1 MIFLIGGAPRVGKS
15 TIAKQFAR
23 SIKGRFASSDELEMP
38 QEFSVAFYS
47 DARKNTLTPQE
58 RMQCVIDE
66 AKQVVG
72 AISDIIRRAENCDQ
86 DTVIEGVHLLPIHVA
101 GFIENFGAENIRS
114 IFIGSTNIEAI
125 LQGVAQN
132 TSPNNWSKGFEAKVL
147 TQIAQFTQ
155 FFSRYLYDGTAK
167 YNLIYRERSSN
178 FQKDVIDIIAEL
190 TSPKE

>member
-23 SIKGRFASSDELEMP
+23 SIKGRFVSTDELEMP

-47 DARKNTLTPQE
+47 DAQKNTLTPQE
-58 RMQCVIDE
+58 RMQGVINE
-66 AKQVVG
+66 AKQVVD
-72 AISDIIRRAENCDQ
+72 AISDIIRRAENYDQ
-86 DTVIEGVHLLPIHVA
+86 DTVIEGVHLLPTHVA
-101 GFIENFGAENIRS
+101 GFIENFGADNIKS

-132 TSPNNWSKGFEAKVL
+132 TSPNNWLKGFEKKVL

-155 FFSRYLYDGTAK
+155 FFSRYLCDGTKK
-167 YNLIYRERSSN
+167 YNLIYKERSSN